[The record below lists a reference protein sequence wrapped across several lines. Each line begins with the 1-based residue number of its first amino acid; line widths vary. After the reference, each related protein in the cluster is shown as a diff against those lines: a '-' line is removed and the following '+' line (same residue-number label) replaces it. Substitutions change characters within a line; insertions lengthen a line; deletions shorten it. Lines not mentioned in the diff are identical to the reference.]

1 MTLNELPNG
10 DVQVCDVKPS
20 PMSPSANAGIRRN
33 DILIGING
41 TAFAR
46 SFPIHRYI
54 NHHTTSRMKD
64 IVQSV
69 QQSSNPI
76 VLHFQRATIAH
87 SRSLLDAS
95 DQADV
100 NYVRQQQQIQQQQ
113 KQQME
118 EEQTV
123 HRFAFVLAQR
133 KLISS
138 KQKQLEVSQIIR
150 NFHYRAQQ
158 WEVTTSLTTPSTP
171 YAHIYSQHNQE
182 MDVLD
187 GIRKSL
193 STRIVNCFIEEA
205 DKGKDTARLAY
216 TIWVYDV
223 ESGKEWYAPLRYFED
238 FEDLRATAMA
248 LAPKE
253 CKISELPFPMV
264 TSIWDA
270 LTSRRQDVLD
280 EQVQQESCRKL
291 EFFLRVLCRLVYT
304 SPVVNVNVAKIA
316 IHVQSFLG
324 TEVGLSSTQSD
335 MDHLQSRTSSM
346 DYHSWNVRQLLKRS
360 LQRYMWRLFQLDI
373 MQTIVN
379 DFVDAARA
387 RAPSLKEIE
396 TLEAQGRDKLK
407 GHSIKELKDI
417 RKFLDELV
425 DLLLEGCCSEMQLI
439 SERPEYEALREQF
452 ENDESKLD
460 RLSRE
465 ATREQVEIE
474 VYVPL
479 RSVVSRLLV
488 NGWRH
493 DDMEVQLK
501 SKELIK
507 RPQSEGT
514 FRIPHG
520 SISPSQWESVAFI
533 LRSGVGNSTLPCIKL
548 QAIVD
553 AAREVSRLHA
563 EEHGG
568 KDLVGADDFLPV
580 FIFCV
585 VKANLER
592 PCALCVLLST
602 LCDKL
607 NAIGEIGYFLASFEA
622 VIAHLQQLN
631 PAEDPEEISSTAF
644 SDVSF

>member
-1 MTLNELPNG
+1 
-10 DVQVCDVKPS
+10 
-20 PMSPSANAGIRRN
+20 
-33 DILIGING
+33 
-41 TAFAR
+41 
-46 SFPIHRYI
+46 
-54 NHHTTSRMKD
+54 
-64 IVQSV
+64 
-69 QQSSNPI
+69 
-76 VLHFQRATIAH
+76 
-87 SRSLLDAS
+87 
-95 DQADV
+95 
-100 NYVRQQQQIQQQQ
+100 
-113 KQQME
+113 
-118 EEQTV
+118 
-123 HRFAFVLAQR
+123 
-133 KLISS
+133 
-138 KQKQLEVSQIIR
+138 
-150 NFHYRAQQ
+150 
-158 WEVTTSLTTPSTP
+158 
-171 YAHIYSQHNQE
+171 

-205 DKGKDTARLAY
+205 DKGEDAARLAY

-238 FEDLRATAMA
+238 FEDLRATAKA
-248 LAPKE
+248 LAPRE

-304 SPVVNVNVAKIA
+304 SPVVNSNVAKIA

-324 TEVGLSSTQSD
+324 TEVGLSATQSE
-335 MDHLQSRTSSM
+335 MSHLQSRALSM
-346 DYHSWNVRQLLKRS
+346 SFQAWNVRQLLKRS

-373 MQTIVN
+373 MQSIVN

-387 RAPSLKEIE
+387 RAPPLKEIE
-396 TLEAQGRDKLK
+396 ILEAQGRDKLK
-407 GHSIKELKDI
+407 GHAIKELKDI
-417 RKFLDELV
+417 RIFLDELV
-425 DLLLEGCCSEMQLI
+425 DLLLEGCRSEMQLI
-439 SERPEYEALREQF
+439 SERSEYEALREQF
-452 ENDESKLD
+452 KNDESKLD

-488 NGWRH
+488 HGWRH
-493 DDMEVQLK
+493 DDMEVQ
-501 SKELIK
+501 ELIK

-514 FRIPHG
+514 FRIPRG

-533 LRSGVGNSTLPCIKL
+533 LRSGVGTSTLPCIKL

-592 PCALCVLLST
+592 PCALC
-602 LCDKL
+602 K
-607 NAIGEIGYFLASFEA
+607 
-622 VIAHLQQLN
+622 
-631 PAEDPEEISSTAF
+631 
-644 SDVSF
+644 